1 MKKSKVLIFI
11 ICTLLIFL
19 STPIIQPQKV
29 LADTLGD
36 YQYTV
41 SGSTATIT
49 GYTGFIGGNI
59 TIPDTINGYTV
70 TSIGYECI

>member
-1 MKKSKVLIFI
+1 MKKSRFLIFI

-19 STPIIQPQKV
+19 LTPIIQPQKV

-49 GYTGFIGGNI
+49 GYTGSGGNI
-59 TIPDTINGYTV
+59 TIQRRLMDMQLPAFAMLHF
-70 TSIGYECI
+70 